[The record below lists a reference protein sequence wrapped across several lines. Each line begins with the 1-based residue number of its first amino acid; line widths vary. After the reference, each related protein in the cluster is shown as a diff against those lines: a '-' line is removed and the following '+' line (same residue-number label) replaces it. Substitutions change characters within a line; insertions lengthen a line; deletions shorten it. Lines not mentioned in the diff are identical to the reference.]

1 MRKTPS
7 LFAKDG
13 KGNIVPNLF
22 NPDATWVLEGKGVAT
37 RKWDGTAV
45 RIKDGKLFGR
55 YDAKHG
61 KQPPPGFIPCQP
73 NPDPITTHWPGWI
86 IATGPEHKYIREAAG
101 IKEYGVIGHE
111 WDVRER
117 FPDWTYEACGPKIN
131 ANPEALTNH
140 VLIKHGASQ
149 LTIPRLHPASAFE
162 QLSEYL
168 TFSHM
173 EGIVWWADPTDL
185 DCPKV
190 KVTCKQ
196 LGVPRGNYDYGVT
209 HSIFV

>member
-13 KGNIVPNLF
+13 KGNIIPNCYNL
-22 NPDATWVLEGKGVAT
+22 DAIWVLEGKGVAT

-55 YDAKHG
+55 FDAKHG
-61 KQPPPGFIPCQP
+61 KPTPPGFEPCQP

-86 IATGPEHKYIREAAG
+86 KAYGPEHKYIREAAG
-101 IKEYGVIGHE
+101 ISLEEAYQG
-111 WDVRER
+111 DLNER
-117 FPDWTYEACGPKIN
+117 YPDWTYEACGPKIN
-131 ANPEALTNH
+131 ANPEELTSH
-140 VLIKHGASQ
+140 VLIKHGAHQ
-149 LTIPRLHPASAFE
+149 LPIPKLHAATSYE
-162 QLSEYL
+162 QLCQYL
-168 TFSHM
+168 YGAHI
-173 EGIVWWADPTDL
+173 EGIVWWLDPTNL

-196 LGVPRGNYDYGVT
+196 LGVPRGCYDYGVT
-209 HSIFV
+209 HFSIVGA